1 MAPGLTSTLHEVRS
15 GTSIRC
21 KILDASEYCSKGVCA
36 PYWPRS
42 SSGAALRL
50 RSGTLGR
57 SRFGQLER
65 RPPCR
70 VARTPEHDLSIP
82 ANLGTYVTSIPSPQ
96 PGVSGTIA
104 GSVLPLRRA
113 EELIA
118 TLPGVLSVRIV
129 PNDSGAID
137 EIHVLTTDAVP
148 PKATVRNIES
158 ALIAQL
164 GLRVN
169 HRKISIATTLDAPR
183 AAELPRGPESAPTV
197 AGSASVERE
206 LVERVS
212 ARQPDATFPAPA
224 SVSSLASGR
233 SSGGT
238 STSLKGGTPSAEGRR
253 LLIFEDVEVRR
264 SRAKGVLCRV
274 TLQRD
279 GVHFVGEAEGQE
291 TERSRTELAARAT
304 IQAISQA
311 VTSPSGGERALSLEG
326 AKRIEAFD
334 REFVFVSVTARL
346 GRELVVLT
354 GSCEVRESAET
365 SSVLA
370 ILDATNRWVHLE
382 R

>member
-1 MAPGLTSTLHEVRS
+1 M
-15 GTSIRC
+15 
-21 KILDASEYCSKGVCA
+21 
-36 PYWPRS
+36 
-42 SSGAALRL
+42 
-50 RSGTLGR
+50 
-57 SRFGQLER
+57 ER
-65 RPPCR
+65 RHPCR
-70 VARTPEHDLSIP
+70 VARTLEHALSIP

-137 EIHVLTTDAVP
+137 EVHVLTTDAVP

-183 AAELPRGPESAPTV
+183 AADVPRVVDVPA
-197 AGSASVERE
+197 VERE
-206 LVERVS
+206 VVDRVS
-212 ARQPDATFPAPA
+212 ARQPEPTDSASASAPL
-224 SVSSLASGR
+224 SVAGSGA
-233 SSGGT
+233 G
-238 STSLKGGTPSAEGRR
+238 TSLKGGATAAEGRR
-253 LLIFEDVEVRR
+253 VLIFEDVEVRR

-279 GVHFVGEAEGQE
+279 GAHFIGEAEGQE
-291 TERSRTELAARAT
+291 TERSRMELAARAT
-304 IQAISQA
+304 IQAIAQA
-311 VTSPSGGERALSLEG
+311 VTTSSGGERALSLEG

-365 SSVLA
+365 SAVLA

>member
-1 MAPGLTSTLHEVRS
+1 MARGRTSTLHEVRS
-15 GTSIRC
+15 GTSIRYN
-21 KILDASEYCSKGVCA
+21 ILGASEYCPTGPSS
-36 PYWPRS
+36 PYWHRS
-42 SSGAALRL
+42 SRPSPLWL
-50 RSGTLGR
+50 SSGTVGR
-57 SRFGQLER
+57 SQFEPSER

-70 VARTPEHDLSIP
+70 VARTLEHDLSIP
-82 ANLGTYVTSIPSPQ
+82 ANLGTYVTPTPAPP
-96 PGVSGTIA
+96 PGVTGTIA

-137 EIHVLTTDAVP
+137 EVHVLTTDAVP

-183 AAELPRGPESAPTV
+183 AADLPGAPSGRPSDV
-197 AGSASVERE
+197 DSGEGAV
-206 LVERVS
+206 LERVS
-212 ARQPDATFPAPA
+212 ARQPDVAVPGGQRRSA
-224 SVSSLASGR
+224 SASGPFTGAAT
-233 SSGGT
+233 SMAGG
-238 STSLKGGTPSAEGRR
+238 SASAEGRR

-279 GVHFVGEAEGQE
+279 GAHFVGESEGQE
-291 TERSRTELAARAT
+291 TERSRAELAARAT

-311 VTSPSGGERALSLEG
+311 VTTQSGGERALSLEG

-365 SSVLA
+365 SAVLA
-370 ILDATNRWVHLE
+370 ILDATNRWVQLE